1 MVNFVDLHLHSTYS
15 TLDAFGSPAQ
25 IVERAKSIGRESI
38 ALTDHGSVSGLVQL
52 KKACLDQGIK
62 PIYGMEA
69 YMVKSIPEMF
79 ETKLRT
85 KTHIS
90 ILASNQQGYKNLL
103 KLASWSYGE
112 GFY

>member
-1 MVNFVDLHLHSTYS
+1 MTQFVDLHLHSTYS
-15 TLDAFGSPAQ
+15 NLDAFGSPAQ
-25 IVERAKSIGRESI
+25 IVERAKNIGRESI

-52 KKACLDQGIK
+52 KKACADQGVK

-85 KTHIS
+85 KTH
-90 ILASNQQGYKNLL
+90 LDTLL
-103 KLASWSYGE
+103 
-112 GFY
+112 